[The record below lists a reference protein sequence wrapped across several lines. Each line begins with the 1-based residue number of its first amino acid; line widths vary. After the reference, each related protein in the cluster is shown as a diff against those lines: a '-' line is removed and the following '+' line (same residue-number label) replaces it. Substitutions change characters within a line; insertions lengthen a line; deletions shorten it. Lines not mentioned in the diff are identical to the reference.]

1 MYKYNFQKQDGL
13 KDCGVASVSM
23 IIKHYNGFVNHEKLC
38 EMTKTNKNGTTAYNL
53 VETLKQLGFESY
65 GIHYAL
71 NKDSKQIALPA
82 IAHTIINN
90 SYNHFMVIYEI
101 NYQHEYL
108 IVADP
113 ATHIKKMTFKE
124 FNTIFTNII
133 LIAYP
138 KRKIAKE
145 KEITIKRYL
154 KDILLNKKII
164 LLLFIYVFFLIV
176 SFLNILLIKYLLVG
190 NLKIIYLIIFI
201 VLLKFILNIIKNK
214 KVLKVKNNL
223 NQSLMEVSFNDVL
236 SLPYEYYR
244 NRTTGE
250 IISRINDIDS
260 IKDVIDVMLILFS
273 DISITLITGLILL
286 LTNKLLFLVVL
297 FIFVLYLLN
306 YLIFNKKVNFYI
318 EELKESKSILN
329 SYMTESVL
337 GFESIKGQ
345 NLENSFKNSFK
356 DKCNNYLNSLKKYQH
371 IKNSIFN
378 LNELISDVSILL
390 ILTTGIILINKNL
403 FNYSD
408 LIIFYTLM
416 NYFLEPVKNT
426 IELNL
431 IINEIKISLKRLI
444 DLKYFVKKRKNY
456 QKGNININNLNIT
469 YDDKNILEDFNLN
482 IKTGEKIMLVGHSG
496 CGKSSILK
504 YLKQYYKTDNIF
516 INNKSINNFN
526 LKDNITY
533 ISQNEYL
540 FTDTLYNN
548 ITLGKKV
555 DNLDKIIDICEL
567 KDLINKNPLGIY
579 TLIEENGFNLSGGER
594 QRIILARALI
604 NIKDYLF
611 IDEGLSEVD
620 INLERRILKKIF
632 KNYHNKTI
640 IFVSHRN
647 DNVDLFDK
655 LVKLDEKVV
664 LEKNKGGS
672 LC

>member
-469 YDDKNILEDFNLN
+469 YDGKNILEDFNLN